1 MIYFIV
7 KGGEIVESKNL
18 SEKIKSVRKAH
29 NLTQIQLAQAAE
41 IAVNSLRLYESGK
54 LSPKFETLQKL
65 AAALGVSVNDLLDSA
80 ETTAAPTIPPG
91 FEPLPDLVSVPLVGS
106 IACGTPILA
115 EQNIEKHVSVPEK
128 WHADFVL
135 TCHGDSMAPHI
146 KDGDLVAIRKQPEV
160 ESGEIAA
167 VRIGEEATLKRF
179 YRQGDAV
186 LLQADNVNFPPLI
199 YSNEQLNQIVIEGV
213 AVGLCRDL

>member
-1 MIYFIV
+1 MAR
-7 KGGEIVESKNL
+7 GENIKKARL
-18 SEKIKSVRKAH
+18 KAGWTQKQLGEKMGITLQTV
-29 NLTQIQLAQAAE
+29 AQWE
-41 IAVNSLRLYESGK
+41 TGRRT
-54 LSPKFETLQKL
+54 PKFETLQKL
-65 AAALGVSVNDLLDSA
+65 AAALGVSVNDLLDSS
-80 ETTAAPTIPPG
+80 ETAAAPTIPPG
-91 FEPLPDLVSVPLVGS
+91 FEPFPDLVSVPLVGS

-115 EQNIEKHVSVPEK
+115 KQNIEKHVSVPEK

-135 TCHGDSMAPHI
+135 ACHGDSMSPHI

-179 YRQGDAV
+179 YRQGNAV

-199 YSNEQLNQIVIEGV
+199 YSNEQLNQIAIEGV

>member
-1 MIYFIV
+1 MAR
-7 KGGEIVESKNL
+7 GENI
-18 SEKIKSVRKAH
+18 RKAR
-29 NLTQIQLAQAAE
+29 LKAGWTQKQLGEKMGITLQTVAQWE
-41 IAVNSLRLYESGK
+41 TGRRT
-54 LSPKFETLQKL
+54 PKFETLQKL

-91 FEPLPDLVSVPLVGS
+91 FEPFPDLVSVPLVGS

-199 YSNEQLNQIVIEGV
+199 YSNEQLNQIAIEGV

>member
-1 MIYFIV
+1 MAR
-7 KGGEIVESKNL
+7 GENI
-18 SEKIKSVRKAH
+18 RKAR
-29 NLTQIQLAQAAE
+29 LKAGWTQKQLGEKMGITLQTVAQWE
-41 IAVNSLRLYESGK
+41 TGRRT
-54 LSPKFETLQKL
+54 PKFETLQKL